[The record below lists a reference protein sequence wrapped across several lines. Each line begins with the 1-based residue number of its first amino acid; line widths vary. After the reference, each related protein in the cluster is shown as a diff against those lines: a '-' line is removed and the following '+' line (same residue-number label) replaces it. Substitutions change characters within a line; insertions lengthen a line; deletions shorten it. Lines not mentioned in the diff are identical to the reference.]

1 MRLVMI
7 AVVAMALSTSGLAA
21 IFVHALHVPTK
32 PQLFLSDFRPSVW
45 KTTIRKTEASNEK
58 WGSEQVAILDVQ
70 VLNAAHAP

>member
-1 MRLVMI
+1 MRLVMV

-21 IFVHALHVPTK
+21 IFVHALNVPTK
-32 PQLFLSDFRPSVW
+32 PQIFLRDFRPSVW

-58 WGSEQVAILDVQ
+58 GSSEQVVILDVQ

>member
-45 KTTIRKTEASNEK
+45 KTTIRNQRPLMKSGAASR
-58 WGSEQVAILDVQ
+58 
-70 VLNAAHAP
+70 

>member
-7 AVVAMALSTSGLAA
+7 TLVAMALSTSGLAA

-45 KTTIRKTEASNEK
+45 KTTIRKAEPSIEK
-58 WGSEQVAILDVQ
+58 WGSEEVANLDVE
-70 VLNAAHAP
+70 VLNAHAP